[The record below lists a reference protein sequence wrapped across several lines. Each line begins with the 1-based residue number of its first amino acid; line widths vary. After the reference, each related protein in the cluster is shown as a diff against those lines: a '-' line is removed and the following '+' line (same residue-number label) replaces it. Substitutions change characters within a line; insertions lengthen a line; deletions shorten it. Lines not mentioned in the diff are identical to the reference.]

1 MNTPTPFAKL
11 GHLSKS
17 GSDLF
22 STGNAVADIGLDAAA
37 GSNPF
42 TGVPY
47 YGAKMVD
54 DFRQGN
60 ILSGLGN
67 AAWGGLSFVG
77 GTAVAKGLLGGG
89 KLAAKAGVKGLAAR
103 AAQGGGKVMAK
114 GTQAINAAAQGTGAV
129 ASGARGLQQYGNVI
143 QQGQSFAN
151 RQVGRLANGLVGKPM
166 VSRSGWKLGTT
177 PMSQSTARTAV
188 TTGLYAGGGLIAPAN
203 ATTAPAAPSAPES
216 WRGAQSGTPKVP
228 DWYTQ
233 ATGSTQMP
241 DFNNAPQ
248 LR

>member
-1 MNTPTPFAKL
+1 MNTSTPFAKL
-11 GHLSKS
+11 GHLNKS

-22 STGNAVADIGLDAAA
+22 ATGNELADLGVDMAA

-42 TGVPY
+42 TGLPY

-77 GTAVAKGLLGGG
+77 GTALGKGLLGGG
-89 KLAAKAGVKGLAAR
+89 KIALKTGAKGLAAR
-103 AAQGGGKVMAK
+103 TAQAGSNALTK

-129 ASGARGLQQYGNVI
+129 ASGARGLKQYNNFMH
-143 QQGQSFAN
+143 QGQNFAN

-177 PMSQSTARTAV
+177 PMSQSTARTTAV
-188 TTGLYAGGGLIAPAN
+188 TGLYAGNGLIAPSN
-203 ATTAPAAPSAPES
+203 VTTAPTAPSAPKS
-216 WRGAQSGTPKVP
+216 WRGDQSGTTKVP
-228 DWYTQ
+228 AWYTQ

-241 DFNNAPQ
+241 DFNNATP